1 MPGEIQPNVTAFARV
16 PNGGLIVAS
25 GATAN
30 RSAQSESSRWPT
42 KSS

>member
-1 MPGEIQPNVTAFARV
+1 MPGEIKRNVTAFARV

-30 RSAQSESSRWPT
+30 RSAQSDRRAGSR